1 MIEKIHQIFLQST
14 GVSTDTR
21 RIKKGN
27 LFFALSGENFD
38 GNLYVKSALENGA
51 THAITSNLKW
61 KNSSMATVVDDV
73 LLFLQQLATFHRNY
87 INIPIIGL
95 TGSNGKTTTKELILS
110 VLSTKLRAR
119 GTVGNLNNHI
129 GVPLTLLSF
138 DSSLH
143 IGVVEM
149 GANHPKEIETL
160 CEIAQPNFGLITNY
174 GKAHLEGFGSIEG
187 VKTSKSELYNY
198 LRKEN
203 RVAIIGRWDPEQI
216 VRSLGIEQVLT
227 PENTSIY
234 TETPFLTFMTNGL
247 LIKTNLIGTY
257 NYHNALFAY
266 SIGTIMNI
274 PQEDIVKGISNY
286 VPQNNR
292 SQIIESGKTKII
304 LDAYN
309 ANPSSM
315 KAALENLDVQD
326 TSYKIA
332 ILGDMFEMGEYEE
345 EEHQKIVTLAEKLEL
360 DEVILI
366 GESFGKSKVQ
376 YAKQYKNKELF
387 NNSFELNTEKEQV
400 ILIKGS
406 RGMGLESILKE
417 RKLYK

>member
-21 RIKKGN
+21 RIKNGN

-38 GNLYVKSALENGA
+38 GNLYVKRALDNGA
-51 THAITSNLKW
+51 IHAITSDLKW
-61 KNSSMATVVDDV
+61 KNNSMVTVVDDV
-73 LLFLQQLATFHRNY
+73 LLFLQQLATYHRNY

-138 DSSLH
+138 DASLH
-143 IGVVEM
+143 VGVVEM

-174 GKAHLEGFGSIEG
+174 GKAHLEGFGSVEG
-187 VKTSKSELYNY
+187 IKTSKSELYNY
-198 LRKEN
+198 LRKKN
-203 RVAIIGRWDPEQI
+203 RVAIIGSWDPEQI
-216 VRSLGIEQVLT
+216 VRSVGIKQILT

-234 TETPFLTFMTNGL
+234 TETPLLTFLTNGQ
-247 LIKTNLIGTY
+247 LIKTNLTGTY

-266 SIGTIMNI
+266 TVGTIMNI
-274 PQEDIVKGISNY
+274 PQEHIVKGISNY

-315 KAALENLDVQD
+315 KAALENLNIQNA
-326 TSYKIA
+326 SYKTA
-332 ILGDMFEMGEYEE
+332 ILGDMFEMGEYE
-345 EEHQKIVTLAEKLEL
+345 AE
-360 DEVILI
+360 
-366 GESFGKSKVQ
+366 
-376 YAKQYKNKELF
+376 
-387 NNSFELNTEKEQV
+387 
-400 ILIKGS
+400 
-406 RGMGLESILKE
+406 
-417 RKLYK
+417 